1 MMNNVSK
8 RKSISLFLI
17 IFIILL
23 IVVLVILA
31 NKLLQNNNSS
41 ETENTAPVEISIES
55 NDNTSTFNNVE
66 NISDFNEISTTTEN
80 PSNTSTSNNQ
90 ISTTNQAL
98 SNSNKITLN
107 NHSYVFD
114 GTINASVVQDNSKS
128 AIQFLYPD
136 FNYKMLFNTD
146 SSISFNAL
154 KNNTSL
160 KSFLES
166 TYNFKITSDL
176 KTGTVNNLNLIVFTI
191 SDDIGI
197 GYCIF
202 APLNNSEVAYTK
214 IYNTSDITK
223 LIPDL
228 SNPLNEFSSVIASIV
243 N

>member
-146 SSISFNAL
+146 SSISFDAL

-160 KSFLES
+160 
-166 TYNFKITSDL
+166 
-176 KTGTVNNLNLIVFTI
+176 
-191 SDDIGI
+191 
-197 GYCIF
+197 
-202 APLNNSEVAYTK
+202 
-214 IYNTSDITK
+214 
-223 LIPDL
+223 
-228 SNPLNEFSSVIASIV
+228 
-243 N
+243 

>member
-114 GTINASVVQDNSKS
+114 GTINASVVKDNSKS
-128 AIQFLYPD
+128 AIQFLYPESAQMIYE
-136 FNYKMLFNTD
+136 FLSILSFKN
-146 SSISFNAL
+146 SIS
-154 KNNTSL
+154 SL
-160 KSFLES
+160 GAPE
-166 TYNFKITSDL
+166 I
-176 KTGTVNNLNLIVFTI
+176 IVHFFI
-191 SDDIGI
+191 WVPI
-197 GYCIF
+197 
-202 APLNNSEVAYTK
+202 L
-214 IYNTSDITK
+214 
-223 LIPDL
+223 
-228 SNPLNEFSSVIASIV
+228 
-243 N
+243 